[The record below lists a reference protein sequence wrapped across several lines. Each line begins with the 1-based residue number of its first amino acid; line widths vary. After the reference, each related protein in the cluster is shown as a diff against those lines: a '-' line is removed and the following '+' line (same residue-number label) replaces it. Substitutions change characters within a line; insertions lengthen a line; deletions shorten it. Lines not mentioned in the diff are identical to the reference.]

1 MSVYKPKGSIHYVYD
16 FEFRGARFRATTGT
30 TNKREALAVQKRV
43 RDQAATDAKRDAAAR
58 AAFKGEGPLTLGVA
72 TARWWNEVGQHNAN
86 SDTSW
91 NYLERMIDHFGN
103 GRRLDEI
110 TDADM
115 TEWVA
120 MRRGERIKGR
130 VTLKDGSPAPLV
142 KDATVNRSTV
152 DALRKIYAHARD
164 KWKIRIDSQPD
175 WKQHRRRE
183 PGEQPAEL
191 KLADQDRIIPALGE
205 GYRDAVMFALASGLR
220 LENCILR
227 WDQVDWEGGRV
238 TVTQK
243 GSRTHTVPISREMRA
258 VLSACVGR
266 DKEWVFMF
274 PLRRRS
280 KQRRVLGALYPV
292 TYYGLQIQWRR
303 VAASLN
309 IDLSFHG
316 LRHTAGTRITR
327 QTGNLKIAQK
337 VLGHADIAT
346 TSRFYAHATEDDV
359 RKALDETPLA
369 SPRFDVVEDGKS
381 KLAKGVE

>member
-1 MSVYKPKGSIHYVYD
+1 MSVYKPRGAVNYVYE
-16 FEFRGARFRATTGT
+16 FEFNGTRFRKTTGKS
-30 TNKREALAVQKRV
+30 NKR
-43 RDQAATDAKRDAAAR
+43 QAEEVERRAREQAKRDAERSALTQ
-58 AAFKGEGPLTLGVA
+58 AAFKGEGPLTLGMA
-72 TARWWNEVGQHNAN
+72 TARWWIEVGQHNAN
-86 SDTSW
+86 ADTSW

-103 GRRLDEI
+103 DRRLDEI
-110 TDADM
+110 SDTDM

-120 MRRGERIKGR
+120 KRRGERIKGR

-191 KLADQDRIIPALGE
+191 KLADQDRVIPALGD

-220 LENCILR
+220 LKNCILR
-227 WDQVDWEGGRV
+227 WDQVDWEGGRIKV
-238 TVTQK
+238 VQK
-243 GSRTHTVPISREMRA
+243 GKRTHTLPLSREMRA
-258 VLSACVGR
+258 VLSACIGR
-266 DKEWVFMF
+266 DATWVFMF

-280 KQRRVLGALYPV
+280 SQRRVLGVLYPV

-303 VAASLN
+303 ISADLG

-337 VLGHADIAT
+337 VLGHADIST
-346 TSRFYAHATEDDV
+346 TSKFYAHATEDDV
-359 RKALDETPLA
+359 RTALDETPLA
-369 SPRFDVVEDGKS
+369 SPRIAVDETVKRKDGKD
-381 KLAKGVE
+381 L